1 MRRILASA
9 ILLLTMGAASTLRA
23 QSSPVQYFYD
33 DLGRLVKVV
42 DQNGNF
48 ATYSYDAVGNLLAIT
63 RSALPGS
70 GQPAV
75 LNFTP
80 QQGPVGATVTIQ
92 GQGFSTTPGANT
104 VQFNGTLAAV
114 SAATAFAL
122 RRAGMGKDTAA
133 NGVRYVKATAPPCGP
148 KPSGDGS
155 RSDSESHFACFAA
168 AL

>member
-1 MRRILASA
+1 MRRILAGV

-42 DQNGNF
+42 DQNGNI

-70 GQPAV
+70 GGLAV

-80 QQGPVGATVTIQ
+80 QHGQVGAAVTIQ
-92 GQGFSTTPGANT
+92 GQGFSTTPSSNT

-114 SAATAFAL
+114 SAATAFAH
-122 RRAGMGKDTAA
+122 RRSDTGQGLAA
-133 NGVRYVKATAPPCGP
+133 NGVRHAKATA
-148 KPSGDGS
+148 S
-155 RSDSESHFACFAA
+155 RSHSESHFVCFAP